1 MLAGREVLEACVV
14 AGAGVGLRFA
24 ARDQWL
30 AAKLAESAFV
40 KRVLLVQ
47 TAEEYQ
53 RVGAPYRGGSLHLC
67 AGG

>member
-1 MLAGREVLEACVV
+1 MLACREVLEACVV
-14 AGAGVGLRFA
+14 AAAGVGLRFA
-24 ARDQWL
+24 PRDQWL

-53 RVGAPYRGGSLHLC
+53 WVGAPYRDESLHLG